1 LFFVNFHKLGVT
13 DELDMTLLSDLHE
26 SIVTTMTS
34 DDLSKV
40 IIESVIMSLDQE
52 RLDQEFDAILDQEM
66 SIYELA
72 RAFEALDL
80 NK

>member
-1 LFFVNFHKLGVT
+1 
-13 DELDMTLLSDLHE
+13 MTLLSDLHE